1 MCQDLIWFFG
11 VEERNSEI
19 SDSLRRTKKMRMK
32 GLDDMLKFN
41 CKIIIDGVCSDAKI
55 GGGFVGF

>member
-32 GLDDMLKFN
+32 ELDDTLKFN
-41 CKIIIDGVCSDAKI
+41 SKIIIDGVCS
-55 GGGFVGF
+55 VC